1 MQICVKPNFHSARNQ
16 TDQTRADQTSP
27 VLQGWVYHSFGI
39 SFVYLSNQVLLVSKY
54 PIWHSCSK
62 KQSNAS
68 ISEEMDFTWAEVTI
82 STKCT
87 LQQVEQKLFTEAS
100 ALCFPIALFLLMLML
115 KPLVLGLKLELQLE
129 SKHCQRH
136 NRHEAWV
143 QLNKAT
149 CLGHITNSYTI
160 LRFMYLDNIKI
171 SP

>member
-39 SFVYLSNQVLLVSKY
+39 YFAYLSNQVLLVSKY

-87 LQQVEQKLFTEAS
+87 LQQLDQQKLLPEAS
-100 ALCFPIALFLLMLML
+100 APCFPIELFLLMLMP
-115 KPLVLGLKLELQLE
+115 KPLVLGLKLGLELE
-129 SKHCQRH
+129 SKHYQRH
-136 NRHEAWV
+136 NISQA
-143 QLNKAT
+143 LTK
-149 CLGHITNSYTI
+149 I
-160 LRFMYLDNIKI
+160 LVKF
-171 SP
+171 

>member
-39 SFVYLSNQVLLVSKY
+39 SFAYLSNQVLLVSKY

-87 LQQVEQKLFTEAS
+87 LQQLEHKTP
-100 ALCFPIALFLLMLML
+100 CTLFL
-115 KPLVLGLKLELQLE
+115 
-129 SKHCQRH
+129 
-136 NRHEAWV
+136 NRPVPSHADA
-143 QLNKAT
+143 KAT
-149 CLGHITNSYTI
+149 CAGAKTRATAK
-160 LRFMYLDNIKI
+160 IKTL
-171 SP
+171 SKAQQTRGLSSA